1 MDVVS
6 PTAVITGTG
15 GSLDLNGDRRLLRL
29 SDLILQASNS
39 NDDHAIASASWSVD
53 GEQVSSASQFT
64 FSRSEIGTYTVSLT
78 VTDPS
83 GNLGQTNTTILV
95 YDDTEPILVTSSISD
110 ISEVEKGEDVEF
122 QAKAADEWDDQD
134 DLRFTWDLN
143 LERDS
148 NGDGDATNDPDFV
161 GPNLKISFDEVGKAK
176 FAVTV
181 YDQSNNSDFE
191 IFEVMVTNHQA
202 KLALSLS

>member
-1 MDVVS
+1 MKSVNLTAESQSGAVTVTTYQIEVLDVVS

-15 GSLDLNGDRRLLRL
+15 GLLDLNGQEITRL

-64 FSRSEIGTYTVSLT
+64 VSWSEIGTYTVTLT

-83 GNLGQTNTTILV
+83 GNTGQTNTTIFV

-110 ISEVEKGEDVEF
+110 ISEVEKGEEVEF

-134 DLRFTWDLN
+134 DLRFTW
-143 LERDS
+143 
-148 NGDGDATNDPDFV
+148 
-161 GPNLKISFDEVGKAK
+161 I
-176 FAVTV
+176 
-181 YDQSNNSDFE
+181 
-191 IFEVMVTNHQA
+191 
-202 KLALSLS
+202 